1 MAKNAR
7 NSRIEFTDLISL
19 SGNLARYSPTGRL
32 LAVAYTNKIIIRASD
47 SLAVSEG
54 NNLLWIYCQDSLFKR
69 RKGLFEGFLNW
80 ASFLL
85 DDTLSES
92 EIDTEIIPYKTIL
105 TTVDK
110 ITSFSW
116 SSDSSLILA
125 VLSSR
130 SKVQVFDLTNPKWEC
145 TIDAGLVGV
154 DQAFFSPDGRHIICA
169 AEFNIVLTVFSLG
182 RGFQV
187 NFDSTDSTTVQC
199 WRTP

>member
-1 MAKNAR
+1 MM
-7 NSRIEFTDLISL
+7 LV
-19 SGNLARYSPTGRL
+19 LA
-32 LAVAYTNKIIIRASD
+32 D
-47 SLAVSEG
+47 
-54 NNLLWIYCQDSLFKR
+54 Q
-69 RKGLFEGFLNW
+69 GFLLRDEKN
-80 ASFLL
+80 
-85 DDTLSES
+85 
-92 EIDTEIIPYKTIL
+92 IPCKTIL

-182 RGFQV
+182 RISKRRHGGSGDPS
-187 NFDSTDSTTVQC
+187 DSSNTG
-199 WRTP
+199 

>member
-1 MAKNAR
+1 MDA
-7 NSRIEFTDLISL
+7 T
-19 SGNLARYSPTGRL
+19 
-32 LAVAYTNKIIIRASD
+32 
-47 SLAVSEG
+47 
-54 NNLLWIYCQDSLFKR
+54 
-69 RKGLFEGFLNW
+69 LN
-80 ASFLL
+80 
-85 DDTLSES
+85 ES
-92 EIDTEIIPYKTIL
+92 EFDTEIIPYKTIL

-182 RGFQV
+182 RVSKV
-187 NFDSTDSTTVQC
+187 NFDSTDSATVQC
-199 WRTP
+199 

>member
-1 MAKNAR
+1 MNVAIAKGFDKWFRLDA
-7 NSRIEFTDLISL
+7 SL
-19 SGNLARYSPTGRL
+19 G
-32 LAVAYTNKIIIRASD
+32 
-47 SLAVSEG
+47 
-54 NNLLWIYCQDSLFKR
+54 
-69 RKGLFEGFLNW
+69 
-80 ASFLL
+80 
-85 DDTLSES
+85 ES

-110 ITSFSW
+110 ISSFSW

-182 RGFQV
+182 RLSFSDYSPV
-187 NFDSTDSTTVQC
+187 HTLVQC
-199 WRTP
+199 